1 MKTKAIIFSL
11 LVLLGVGMTTTSCE
25 DMFTPENSL
34 VETDLTPADTLYQMM
49 GIVRGMQKVIDKSI
63 ILGEV
68 RADLVDI
75 NAYTTTD
82 LQELSKNNVGDE
94 NAYNTPSDFYGVVNL
109 CNVYLAKVDSLQETK
124 GVKKYREE
132 VIAAKTFRAWAYLE
146 LAKIYGTVPFYTDPI
161 TTAQEGEDVIDD
173 TANRKGLVEVGD
185 FLIGDL
191 FDYASID
198 ENNALRPSYS
208 STYTNANLPYSKF
221 FIPVRLMLAELYLY
235 RGSFTHNESDFVNA
249 VRFYHDFLAFTG
261 EELTTGS
268 YRSYWIGNSFTSFSS
283 SYSNK
288 FSVSAARDAEWIA
301 FVPMDTIKY
310 YGNYTDI
317 RSVFNAQYSNNYYAN
332 VNPSARYMEMSQAQS
347 NCVYVYNSATD
358 VDTVYAPTT
367 KDGFSDFE
375 NPERYVGDL
384 RYNSNLYTFNLAD
397 MYHAEYSVNRQYIA
411 KYTGGSSRLNND
423 ERIAYL
429 PLFRKSMVYLHFAE
443 ALNRAGFPETAFA
456 ILKYGISD
464 TVLEDRTKISL
475 DEYTRL
481 KEITSY
487 GFASNA
493 ADWDEDIFITRDVWA
508 GGMSSGGSASN
519 AINVNQWPIHCFGSG
534 DAWCNKYYY
543 IPTDSSGILPYPEY
557 APAEDLDV
565 DGLAAYDEQYKA
577 DCADIDTLNMEYI
590 ASEPIR
596 SQRMKEVDKLIL
608 MEEAL
613 EGAYEG
619 YRFYDLMRYS
629 MYNYGT
635 LSYLVEAI
643 NQRKGAENPGSY
655 ISEGKVYLSLPKR

>member
-82 LQELSKNNVGDE
+82 LQELSKNNVSDA

-109 CNVYLAKVDSLQETK
+109 CNIYLAYVDSLQETK

-173 TANRKGLVEVGD
+173 TANRKGLVEVCD

-358 VDTVYAPTT
+358 VDTGYAPTT

-375 NPERYVGDL
+375 NPERVQ
-384 RYNSNLYTFNLAD
+384 R
-397 MYHAEYSVNRQYIA
+397 EPSVY
-411 KYTGGSSRLNND
+411 
-423 ERIAYL
+423 
-429 PLFRKSMVYLHFAE
+429 RKIYWWKL
-443 ALNRAGFPETAFA
+443 
-456 ILKYGISD
+456 
-464 TVLEDRTKISL
+464 
-475 DEYTRL
+475 
-481 KEITSY
+481 TS
-487 GFASNA
+487 
-493 ADWDEDIFITRDVWA
+493 
-508 GGMSSGGSASN
+508 
-519 AINVNQWPIHCFGSG
+519 
-534 DAWCNKYYY
+534 
-543 IPTDSSGILPYPEY
+543 
-557 APAEDLDV
+557 
-565 DGLAAYDEQYKA
+565 EQ
-577 DCADIDTLNMEYI
+577 
-590 ASEPIR
+590 R
-596 SQRMKEVDKLIL
+596 
-608 MEEAL
+608 
-613 EGAYEG
+613 
-619 YRFYDLMRYS
+619 
-629 MYNYGT
+629 
-635 LSYLVEAI
+635 
-643 NQRKGAENPGSY
+643 
-655 ISEGKVYLSLPKR
+655 